1 MENDRKETEH
11 QVDKDGSVSPSTA
24 LLAGGICNVEKE
36 QLERKLHVVHLA
48 SFSPKDVKL
57 IRGSHAPI
65 QHIRDSDL
73 CLLEFFFFQHTEM
86 RLFPLKKKTHLV
98 E

>member
-11 QVDKDGSVSPSTA
+11 QVNKDGSMSTSIA
-24 LLAGGICNVEKE
+24 LLARGICNVDKE
-36 QLERKLHVVHLA
+36 QLERELHIVHLLA

-65 QHIRDSDL
+65 QHIRDSNL
-73 CLLEFFFFQHTEM
+73 CLLEFFSSSTL
-86 RLFPLKKKTHLV
+86 R
-98 E
+98 